1 MNSID
6 TTSNGFY
13 HNATQTVQSQIASDT
28 ARRKEKEQG
37 VKKPLFSSLVQ
48 KNLEQNSL
56 TAAGLPAEI
65 AGMSQEEAIVFL
77 KDQLDIAGD
86 ELSKFG
92 SGESFEKYK
101 KAVGQFVRYIEK
113 NNYTLEEH
121 KRPGFRRG
129 KKREPLVLIQAI
141 NQKLDRLA
149 YDIWYNHLDKFKLLE
164 KIHEINGLV
173 IDLSAV

>member
-6 TTSNGFY
+6 PASNGLY
-13 HNATQTVQSQIASDT
+13 HNATQAVQSQIASNA

-48 KNLEQNSL
+48 KNVEQNSMA
-56 TAAGLPAEI
+56 AAGLPAEI

-77 KDQLDIAGD
+77 KDRLDVAGD
-86 ELSKFG
+86 ELSTFG
-92 SGESFEKYK
+92 SGEHFEKYK

-113 NNYTLEEH
+113 NNYVLEER

-129 KKREPLVLIQAI
+129 KKREPLVLVQAI

-149 YDIWYNHLDKFKLLE
+149 YDIWYNHLDKLKLLE

-173 IDLSAV
+173 VDLSAV

>member
-6 TTSNGFY
+6 PTSNGLY
-13 HNATQTVQSQIASDT
+13 YNATQATQSQIASDA

-86 ELSKFG
+86 ELSK
-92 SGESFEKYK
+92 
-101 KAVGQFVRYIEK
+101 
-113 NNYTLEEH
+113 
-121 KRPGFRRG
+121 
-129 KKREPLVLIQAI
+129 
-141 NQKLDRLA
+141 
-149 YDIWYNHLDKFKLLE
+149 
-164 KIHEINGLV
+164 
-173 IDLSAV
+173 

>member
-6 TTSNGFY
+6 PASNGLY
-13 HNATQTVQSQIASDT
+13 HNATQAVQSQIASDA
-28 ARRKEKEQG
+28 ARRKEKEQS

-48 KNLEQNSL
+48 KNVEQNSMA
-56 TAAGLPAEI
+56 AAGLPAEI

-77 KDQLDIAGD
+77 KDRLDVAGD
-86 ELSKFG
+86 ELSTFG
-92 SGESFEKYK
+92 SGEHFEKYK

-113 NNYTLEEH
+113 NNYVLEER

-129 KKREPLVLIQAI
+129 KKREPLVLVQAI

-149 YDIWYNHLDKFKLLE
+149 YDIWYNHLDKLKLLE

-173 IDLSAV
+173 VDLSAV

>member
-6 TTSNGFY
+6 PTSNGLY
-13 HNATQTVQSQIASDT
+13 YNATQATQSQIASDM

-65 AGMSQEEAIVFL
+65 AGMSQEEAIIFL
-77 KDQLDIAGD
+77 KDQLDVAGD
-86 ELSKFG
+86 ELSRFG
-92 SGESFEKYK
+92 NGESFEKYK

-113 NNYTLEEH
+113 NNYALEEH

-129 KKREPLVLIQAI
+129 KKREPLILIQAI
-141 NQKLDRLA
+141 NQKLDHLA
-149 YDIWYNHLDKFKLLE
+149 YDIWYNHLDKLKLLE

-173 IDLSAV
+173 IDLTAI

>member
-6 TTSNGFY
+6 ATSNGLY
-13 HNATQTVQSQIASDT
+13 YNATQATQSQIAADA

-37 VKKPLFSSLVQ
+37 VKKPLFSSLIQ

-56 TAAGLPAEI
+56 AAAGLPAEI
-65 AGMSQEEAIVFL
+65 AGMSQEEAIIFL
-77 KDQLDIAGD
+77 KDQLDVAGD

-101 KAVGQFVRYIEK
+101 KAVGHFVRYIEK
-113 NNYTLEEH
+113 NNYFLEEH
-121 KRPGFRRG
+121 KRSPRRG
-129 KKREPLVLIQAI
+129 KKREPLILVQAI